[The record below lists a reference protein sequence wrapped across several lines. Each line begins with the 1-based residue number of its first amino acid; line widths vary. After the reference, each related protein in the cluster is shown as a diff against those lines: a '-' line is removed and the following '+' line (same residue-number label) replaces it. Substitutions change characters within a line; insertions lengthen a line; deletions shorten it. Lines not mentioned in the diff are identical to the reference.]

1 MLPDAFS
8 NNWDG
13 TLYKGKLTYRLS
25 TKRIF
30 FGVTVYAPVFIF
42 CQYVRMYSVRPPLS
56 ATMFPIRRPVTLK
69 RSSPSTILVN
79 APIAFCI
86 TETFAMVEKSRYRVA

>member
-13 TLYKGKLTYRLS
+13 TLYNGKLTYRLS

-30 FGVTVYAPVFIF
+30 FGVTVHAPVFSF

-56 ATMFPIRRPVTLK
+56 ATMFPISRPVTSK
-69 RSSPSTILVN
+69 RSSPSAIFVN
-79 APIAFCI
+79 APVAFWV
-86 TETFAMVEKSRYRVA
+86 TVTFAMVEKSRYRVA